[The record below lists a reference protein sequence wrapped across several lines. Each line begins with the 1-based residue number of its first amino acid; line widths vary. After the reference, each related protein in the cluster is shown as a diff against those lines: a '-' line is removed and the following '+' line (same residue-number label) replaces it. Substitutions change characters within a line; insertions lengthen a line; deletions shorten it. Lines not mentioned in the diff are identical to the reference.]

1 MIFIIIYLDRIAE
14 ERKLNMAPAI
24 VCASV
29 SHSGNQTML
38 TVETASQILCYISL
52 GLIFESANKA
62 FFHKSDKKKIYIYS
76 PGNS

>member
-1 MIFIIIYLDRIAE
+1 
-14 ERKLNMAPAI
+14 MAPAI

-29 SHSGNQTML
+29 SHNGNQTML

-62 FFHKSDKKKIYIYS
+62 FFHKSDKKKKIKKKLYIIFF
-76 PGNS
+76 NLFLT